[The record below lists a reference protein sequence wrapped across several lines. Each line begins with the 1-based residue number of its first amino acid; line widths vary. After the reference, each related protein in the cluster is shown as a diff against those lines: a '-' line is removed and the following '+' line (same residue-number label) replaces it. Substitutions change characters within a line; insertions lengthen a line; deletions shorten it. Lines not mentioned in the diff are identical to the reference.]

1 MDANIFLMTGS
12 AGTLPRS
19 SSYEKGA
26 RDAPYEGRGAA
37 DAPARRLARGVARL
51 AGTAVLAAAALLA
64 GCGSL
69 PTNVGKTDTLALP
82 PNPESPLV
90 KIATVSSPAPE
101 QTGVRL
107 LPLGAY
113 SLDARI
119 QLAQRATA
127 SLDVQYYQLEN
138 DSTGRLL
145 LTVLRDAAE
154 RGVRIRLL
162 VDDLYTTRSDPLL
175 RGLASF
181 PNVEVRLYNPFC
193 CNRGGGVAGRYTA
206 SIFDFGR
213 LNHRMHNKMYIADS
227 VMAVVGG
234 RNIADEYFLRAHDAN
249 FIDMDAFVVGA
260 VVRSMSAI
268 FDRYWNSEVVYP
280 IEVVGE
286 PLGDKPTRAKA
297 FDAAIAALPPSPP
310 IDLPATDVLG
320 YGPLGEELDAGQI
333 GLQWGIARAFAD
345 PPEKLLAM
353 SPKIA
358 FEMSVTNDVMMQVWQ
373 AKDDLVL
380 TSPYMIPGETGMQS
394 FQNLNK
400 GKVKVTVITN
410 SLAATDEPLVHTGY
424 SRYRTRMLQAGVDLY
439 ELSPTRTM
447 NTKRLGVFGS
457 SLGRLHA
464 KTAVIDRKII
474 FIGSMNLD
482 PRSAS
487 TNTEFG
493 MFIENPALA
502 KELLRVINIS
512 KLESAY
518 RLRLEPKTS
527 QLQWLTLD
535 GDKEVVLGVEPEST
549 FWLRVHNM
557 LLGWF
562 VPEKLL

>member
-1 MDANIFLMTGS
+1 MDAREHFFMAGS
-12 AGTLPRS
+12 GATLSRP
-19 SSYEKGA
+19 SSYENHA
-26 RDAPYEGRGAA
+26 LTAA
-37 DAPARRLARGVARL
+37 CAAASRALARLCTG
-51 AGTAVLAAAALLA
+51 AVFAAALLLG

-69 PTNVGKTDTLALP
+69 PTNVGKTDTLALAP
-82 PNPESPLV
+82 DPQSPLV
-90 KIATVSSPAPE
+90 KIAAVSSPAPE
-101 QTGVRL
+101 QTGIRL
-107 LPLGAY
+107 LPLGGY
-113 SLDARI
+113 SLDTRI
-119 QLAQRATA
+119 QLAQRATT
-127 SLDVQYYQLEN
+127 SLDVQYYVLEN

-145 LTVLRDAAE
+145 MAALRDASQ
-154 RGVRIRLL
+154 RGVRVRLL
-162 VDDLYTTRSDPLL
+162 VDDLYTTHSDPLL

-181 PNVEVRLYNPFC
+181 PNVEVRLFNPFC
-193 CNRGGGVAGRYTA
+193 CNRGGGVAGRYAA

-213 LNHRMHNKMYIADS
+213 LNHRMHNKLFIADG
-227 VMAVVGG
+227 VMAVAGG

-249 FIDMDAFVVGA
+249 FVDMDAFVMGA

-280 IEVVGE
+280 IGAVGE
-286 PLGDKPTRAKA
+286 PLGDRSTRMQA
-297 FDAAIAALPPSPP
+297 FDATIAAMPSTSPELPP
-310 IDLPATDVLG
+310 TDVLG
-320 YGPLGEELDAGQI
+320 YGPLAEELDGGQL
-333 GLQWGIARAFAD
+333 GLRWGIARAFAD

-353 SPKIA
+353 TPKIA

-373 AKDDLVL
+373 AKDDLVV
-380 TSPYMIPGETGMQS
+380 TSPYMIPGESGMQS
-394 FQNLNK
+394 ITNLRK
-400 GKVKVTVITN
+400 AKVHVTVITN

-424 SRYRTRMLQAGVDLY
+424 SRYRARMLKAGVDLY
-439 ELSPTRTM
+439 ELSPTRTQH
-447 NTKRLGVFGS
+447 TKRLGMFGS

-464 KTAVIDRKII
+464 KTAVIDKRII

-493 MFIENPALA
+493 MFIDNPALA
-502 KELLRVINIS
+502 RELLRVINIS

-518 RLRLEPKTS
+518 RLRLDPKTS
-527 QLQWLTLD
+527 QLQWLTVED
-535 GDKEVVLGVEPEST
+535 DKETVLAVEPEST

>member
-1 MDANIFLMTGS
+1 MDARLFFMTASGWS
-12 AGTLPRS
+12 HRRS
-19 SSYEKGA
+19 SSYEKGRSVA
-26 RDAPYEGRGAA
+26 LRIAA
-37 DAPARRLARGVARL
+37 AALVA
-51 AGTAVLAAAALLA
+51 GAALLA

-69 PTNVGKTDTLALP
+69 PRNVGKTDTVALP
-82 PNPESPLV
+82 PNPQSPLV
-90 KIATVSSPAPE
+90 KIAERSSPSPE

-113 SLDARI
+113 SLDTRL
-119 QLAQRATA
+119 QLAQRAAT

-145 LTVLRDAAE
+145 LAALRDASQ
-154 RGVRIRLL
+154 RGVSVRLL
-162 VDDLYTTRSDPLL
+162 VDDLYTQHSDPLL
-175 RGLASF
+175 RGLAAF
-181 PNVEVRLYNPFC
+181 PNVEVRLFNPFC
-193 CNRGGGVAGRYTA
+193 CNRGSGPSGRYTA

-213 LNHRMHNKMYIADS
+213 LNHRMHNKLFIADG
-227 VMAVVGG
+227 VMAVAGG

-249 FIDMDAFVVGA
+249 FVDMDAFVMGA

-280 IEVVGE
+280 IEAVGE
-286 PLGDKPTRAKA
+286 PLGDKEVRAKA
-297 FDAAIAALPPSPP
+297 FDDAIASQATMEPIELPST
-310 IDLPATDVLG
+310 DLLG
-320 YGPLGEELDAGQI
+320 YGPLSDDFDAGQL
-333 GLQWGIARAFAD
+333 GLEWGTARAFAD

-353 SPKIA
+353 TPKIA

-380 TSPYMIPGETGMQS
+380 TSPYMIPGELGMQS
-394 FQNLNK
+394 FHNLQRD
-400 GKVKVTVITN
+400 KVKVTVITN

-424 SRYRTRMLQAGVDLY
+424 SRYRARMLEAGVDLY
-439 ELSPTRTM
+439 ELSPTRTQH
-447 NTKRLGVFGS
+447 TKRLGMFGS

-464 KTAVIDRKII
+464 KTAVIDKHII

-493 MFIENPALA
+493 MFIDSPALA

-512 KLESAY
+512 KLEGAY
-518 RLRLEPKTS
+518 RLRLEPGTS
-527 QLQWLTLD
+527 ELQWLTTEE
-535 GDKEVVLGVEPEST
+535 DKETVLGVEPEST

-562 VPEKLL
+562 VPEQLL

>member
-1 MDANIFLMTGS
+1 M
-12 AGTLPRS
+12 RS
-19 SSYEKGA
+19 SSYEKQA
-26 RDAPYEGRGAA
+26 HDAQYER
-37 DAPARRLARGVARL
+37 
-51 AGTAVLAAAALLA
+51 AGTADASFAAAARRGPLGRLAAAAFVAAAALLA

-69 PTNVGKTDTLALP
+69 PTNVGKTDSVALAP
-82 PNPESPLV
+82 DPDSPLV
-90 KIATVSSPAPE
+90 KIATRSSPSPE

-113 SLDARI
+113 SLDTRI
-119 QLAQRATA
+119 QLAQRAST
-127 SLDVQYYQLEN
+127 SLDVQYYVLEN
-138 DSTGRLL
+138 DPTGRLL
-145 LTVLRDAAE
+145 LAALRDASR
-154 RGVRIRLL
+154 RGVRVRLL
-162 VDDLYTTRSDPLL
+162 VDDLYTTHSDPLL

-181 PNVEVRLYNPFC
+181 PNVEVRLFNPFC
-193 CNRGGGVAGRYTA
+193 CDRSGGVAGRYVA
-206 SIFDFGR
+206 SILDFGR
-213 LNHRMHNKMYIADS
+213 LNHRMHNKLFIADG
-227 VMAVVGG
+227 VMAVAGG
-234 RNIADEYFLRAHDAN
+234 RNIADEYFLRAADAN
-249 FIDMDAFVVGA
+249 FVDMDAFVMGA
-260 VVRSMSAI
+260 VVKSMAQI

-280 IEVVGE
+280 IEAVGE
-286 PLGDKPTRAKA
+286 PLGDKVARAKA
-297 FDAAIAALPPSPP
+297 FDATLAALPPSPP
-310 IDLPATDVLG
+310 ADPPETDVLG

-353 SPKIA
+353 TPKIA
-358 FEMSVTNDVMMQVWQ
+358 FEMSVTNDVMMQVWH
-373 AKDDLVL
+373 AKSDLVL

-394 FQNLNK
+394 FLNLERDH
-400 GKVKVTVITN
+400 VKVTVITN

-424 SRYRTRMLQAGVDLY
+424 SRYRERMLKAGVDLY
-439 ELSPTRTM
+439 ELSPTRTQH
-447 NTKRLGVFGS
+447 TKRLGMFGS

-464 KTAVIDRKII
+464 KTAVIDKKII

-493 MFIENPALA
+493 MFIDSPALA

-518 RLRLEPKTS
+518 RVRLAPKTS
-527 QLQWLTLD
+527 QLQWLTLED
-535 GDKEVVLGVEPEST
+535 DKEVILSAEPESS